1 MNNLYSTQKIK
12 FFHLSYSPINAFQMA
27 YPCRMQY
34 GMPHMTLIL
43 AWLVLLPER
52 NAIFFLKLE

>member
-12 FFHLSYSPINAFQMA
+12 FFHLSFSPIMP